1 MPVLLNQSYASLLYM
16 TTESYLSDMDMENN
30 PGPEAMELELVTVTN
45 DAIREYN
52 NGAPDDDGN
61 FTDKKKGDERYKLL
75 KTLHPVQIAMCMAKV
90 NGAIRIAMSGLGCD
104 ARYDVIGI
112 YQDRGVD
119 EGIYVTSDD
128 DVKKL
133 ARRYNP
139 LLSQREF
146 GEVLSALRDL
156 ADRRER
162 CSDRDLIPVNNGL
175 FDYKNKILLPF
186 DPEYVF
192 TSKSHVDFMPC
203 AKNPHI
209 TMPDGVDW
217 DVDSWMNS
225 LSDDTAV
232 VDLLW
237 HAMGAMIRPSVSWNK
252 CIFLYSEKGNNGK
265 GTLCTLMRNLC
276 GEGTY
281 ASIPLADFA
290 KDFLLEPL
298 VSASAVIVDENDVGT
313 YVDSA
318 RSFKAAVTGDPIS
331 INRKFL
337 TPIIHVFR
345 GVMVQCVN
353 DIPKF
358 RDHSDSMYRRWLP
371 IPMTKNFEGIE
382 RKYIKNDYLYRDDVL
397 QYVLWKVLCGLPDY
411 YELEEPEVCK
421 ELKDEFK
428 TVNDP
433 VRQFMDEVD
442 SCAAWTL
449 LPYTYLYSLYQHW
462 SKASNPCGKVLNKT
476 NFLREVDKHVDDYTY
491 KGEPMWTRTNAPVSA
506 NGRMDYPEPMI
517 VQYNVEEW
525 MNHEYSGLDP
535 LKKATPNVTDHKYR
549 GLLRNSNAPIPDIT
563 HGDPDMNLSDDD
575 D

>member
-1 MPVLLNQSYASLLYM
+1 MPMTNQTYASLIFT
-16 TTESYLSDMDMENN
+16 TTESYLEGMDMEHN
-30 PGPEAMELELVTVTN
+30 PGTEMMEMELLAATN
-45 DAIREYN
+45 DEIRNHN

-61 FTDKKKGDERYKLL
+61 FPDKLKGDERFKLL
-75 KTLHPVQIAMCMAKV
+75 KTLQPIQIALCMAKV

-112 YQDRGVD
+112 YQGMGDN

-128 DVKKL
+128 DVKRL
-133 ARRYNP
+133 ARKYNP
-139 LLSQREF
+139 LLSKKDF
-146 GEVLSALRDL
+146 AEVMSALRDL

-175 FDYKNKILLPF
+175 FDYQHKILLPF

-192 TSKSHVDFMPC
+192 TSKSHVDFMTG

-209 TMPDGVDW
+209 TMPDGEDW
-217 DVDSWMNS
+217 DVESWMES
-225 LSDDTAV
+225 LSDDRAV
-232 VDLLW
+232 VGLLW

-318 RSFKAAVTGDPIS
+318 RSFKSAVTGDPIS

-371 IPMTKNFEGIE
+371 IPMMKNFEGIE
-382 RKYIKNDYLYRDDVL
+382 RKYIKNDYLHRDDVL

-442 SCAAWTL
+442 RCAVWTL
-449 LPYTYLYSLYQHW
+449 LPYAYLYTLYQHW

-476 NFLREVDKHVDDYTY
+476 NFLRDVDKRVDDYTY
-491 KGEPMWTRTNAPVSA
+491 EGRPKWTRTKSPVSA
-506 NGRMDYPEPMI
+506 NGRMTYPEPMI
-517 VQYNVEEW
+517 LQYDVEEW
-525 MNHEYSGLDP
+525 MNKEYAGTDLA
-535 LKKATPNVTDHKYR
+535 KKATPNVTDHKYR
-549 GLLRNSNAPIPDIT
+549 GLLRNENAPIPDTT
-563 HGDPDMNLSDDD
+563 HGDPDAGMADNDG
-575 D
+575 